1 MYYNISSATC
11 RNNTCFNHHR
21 EYDIFTKCIT
31 FIEIT
36 QIAIHKNRKLFTNE
50 LPQPTVRTDK
60 KNFTSLSGSEEW
72 KFIKVNIDN
81 SEDTYQVREF
91 KFHLNE

>member
-1 MYYNISSATC
+1 MLLVETTLVLTITENMTSLQNVLPSL
-11 RNNTCFNHHR
+11 RLPKLR
-21 EYDIFTKCIT
+21 FTKTGSCLQMNYRSHGIG
-31 FIEIT
+31 
-36 QIAIHKNRKLFTNE
+36 L
-50 LPQPTVRTDK
+50 TVRTDK